1 MILGLAGNLLK
12 SLGGKKKKISGEKM
26 AQNVMNDSKEKES
39 VAKSSPS
46 GKNSDVKGADL
57 TPLEDIRDDMKASS
71 KKSKDPLN
79 LALDGID
86 NSLFG
91 IIDTLTKTNLL
102 RKKGRILF
110 LKQEQQKKKTLRE
123 RMLEASSGFV
133 KGAVG
138 TVKGLTGSAWDKLM
152 NFLTWTLLGA
162 VVNYIMKNWKSVRE
176 QIEKV
181 MEQLREVF
189 ERLQP
194 YLLVIKDIVMWFGT
208 TALGL
213 INQIDKRILEE
224 DTEKKIKEIEKQLN
238 DAELDEKEFIG
249 TSKQLEDFKKEIED
263 AGNDKEKVQ
272 KIIAEYEP
280 LFEIEKQSNF
290 LNPLTEEGKK
300 GKLNEEGEPER
311 LDDTFSSINDEVIIN
326 NKPTGKNAIELAR
339 EEYYVDQNGNVRR
352 KSDNKK
358 DRFGFFI
365 SHEALGVD
373 PKLLEIL
380 DYNKD
385 ANQSNNTLLDKDVS
399 SYTVGLEAYSEDFD
413 TESSI
418 ILLSEESQT
427 GMSNF
432 NNTYFNSDINLYD
445 SKLNIKDA
453 FLFEK
458 LNK

>member
-12 SLGGKKKKISGEKM
+12 SLGGKKPKSSGKEM
-26 AQNVMNDSKEKES
+26 AKNITNESKEKES

-46 GKNSDVKGADL
+46 RKNSDVKGADL
-57 TPLEDIRDDMKASS
+57 TPLEDIRDDMKSS
-71 KKSKDPLN
+71 SSKSKDPLN

-86 NSLFG
+86 NALFG

-110 LKQEQQKKKTLRE
+110 LKQEQQDKKTLRE
-123 RMLEASSGFV
+123 RFLERGAGFV

-152 NFLTWTLLGA
+152 NFLTWTILGA

-224 DTEKKIKEIEKQLN
+224 DSEKKIKEIEKQLN
-238 DAELDEKEFIG
+238 KAESLEKKFIG
-249 TSKQLEDFKKEIED
+249 TSKQLEDFKKEIEA

-272 KIIAEYEP
+272 EIIAKYEP

-290 LNPLTEEGKK
+290 LNPLTVEGKK
-300 GKLNEEGEPER
+300 GKLNEEGEAER
-311 LDDTFSSINDEVIIN
+311 LDDTFSSPDSKIEVN
-326 NKPTGKNAIELAR
+326 NVETNMTEDQYRIAT
-339 EEYYVDQNGNVRR
+339 YYVDQNGKVRL
-352 KSDNKK
+352 KSDNSRPIGS
-358 DRFGFFI
+358 RFI
-365 SHEALGVD
+365 
-373 PKLLEIL
+373 
-380 DYNKD
+380 NKD
-385 ANQSNNTLLDKDVS
+385 GLERRQYPPVKNKS
-399 SYTVGLEAYSEDFD
+399 SDLNFSSAMDIESHYVGLEEYSDVFD
-413 TESSI
+413 TESYI
-418 ILLSEESQT
+418 MLFSEENET
-427 GMSNF
+427 GMN
-432 NNTYFNSDINLYD
+432 YMGSDINFDY
-445 SKLNIKDA
+445 KMPETTLNIKEL
-453 FLFEK
+453 FLLEK